1 MSPHPGQ
8 SIKRLYRSGRFPQAS
23 SRRPPPRPPPRYP
36 PRYRIPAFHRPASIS
51 PPSDLASA
59 PQDARLAL
67 ARRALVRLLPHG
79 ASRPHGEAAARPS
92 SRGGHRDTSQFQ
104 DVMTAVVAG
113 FPARAFRRHEP
124 PAPGTHRSEH
134 TAGTFPSERRPGVK
148 VVSSAFVRSRCR
160 VSDRCLTAVLVC
172 VTRVSNDSEHLSVC
186 SSAT

>member
-23 SRRPPPRPPPRYP
+23 SRRPPPRPPSRPPPQYP

-67 ARRALVRLLPHG
+67 ARRARVRLLPHG

-104 DVMTAVVAG
+104 DVMTAAVAG

-148 VVSSAFVRSRCR
+148 VVSSAFGS
-160 VSDRCLTAVLVC
+160 LPLP
-172 VTRVSNDSEHLSVC
+172 SE
-186 SSAT
+186 